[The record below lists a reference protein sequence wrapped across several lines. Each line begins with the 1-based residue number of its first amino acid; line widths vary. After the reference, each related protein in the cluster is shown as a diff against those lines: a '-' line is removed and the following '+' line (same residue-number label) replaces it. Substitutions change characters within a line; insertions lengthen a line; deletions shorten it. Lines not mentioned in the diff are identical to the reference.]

1 MEGGCCSKGGLLI
14 GGGGVL
20 GCGVFLGAEAW
31 LSLSCTMESEIN
43 KPHTGMAHTAATTA
57 GQLGAIKQ
65 PVQAKSV
72 EGDITRL
79 RA

>member
-1 MEGGCCSKGGLLI
+1 MEGGQHSKGGLLI

-43 KPHTGMAHTAATTA
+43 KPHTGMAPTASQLLGNLGPSN
-57 GQLGAIKQ
+57 GQYQGSQ
-65 PVQAKSV
+65 
-72 EGDITRL
+72 
-79 RA
+79 